1 LKRIRL
7 FAVAAVAVASLGVG
21 AVPASAKP
29 VCHPD
34 TICPDCSSVEIV
46 NTLWRKLFG
55 YDPECA

>member
-1 LKRIRL
+1 MTRTRL
-7 FAVAAVAVASLGVG
+7 LVATALTAVSLGI
-21 AVPASAKP
+21 AAAPASATP

-46 NTLWRKLFG
+46 NTWWRKLFG

>member
-1 LKRIRL
+1 MKRIRS
-7 FAVAAVAVASLGVG
+7 FAVAAVAVASLGLG
-21 AVPASAKP
+21 AVPASATP

-34 TICPDCSSVEIV
+34 GICPDCSSVEIV